1 MRKNALD
8 PSRKAGRSVRR
19 VLCPVVLGAF
29 LLLPPAFAQEPA
41 ADAAQEPS
49 PPDDGVQ
56 IQLPS
61 NSVQEV
67 LSLYEMLTGKRLVR
81 DANLAGPPLSIVVP
95 GKVPKDD
102 AVALIESVLLL
113 NGYSLVPVNETTMK
127 VLGNAKSPLGESVP
141 LYADAASLPQTE
153 QIVSYFMLFRYI
165 STKDALTVFE
175 NYVTRRPQGG
185 SIIAVPNSN
194 AIVITDNTPLV
205 RRLIALQRL
214 IDVPGAKILT
224 EFVTLTRADAEKV
237 ADTINKL
244 LDKEKD
250 EESKRVGAE
259 GQPPPPQPV
268 NAQPQQPAPG
278 GGGGTGMT
286 QINSVVQVV
295 ADVRTNRILVVA
307 PENRMPYLR
316 QLIHDLDIGVSFEE
330 PLERPLKFVGAGD
343 VLPVLQSILA
353 EAGEDNPGGAGGAN
367 QPNTTGAQQDTYS
380 SPAGGG
386 GGSSGSGGG
395 GKPDKLSAP
404 RENNAPLAAVVGKV
418 RIIADRSANTII
430 VIGPPESRA
439 KAARVLDMLD
449 RRPKQVYLATIIGQ
463 FTLGDGIEVGFDYLL
478 KFKNFNPGGATT
490 GLGGLLRTR
499 TAGTDLLPDP
509 SSLLTNNTLPILS
522 GLTIYGT
529 IAETVDVYAKFLATS
544 NRFKVLSRP
553 VVYTANNKKAVIS
566 SGQQVPIPVNTLSSV
581 VNTQPGINDTGTALA
596 SNIQYKDVVLKLEV
610 IPLVNSNDEVT
621 LTIAQQN
628 DSLLEKVIISNN
640 EVPVIGTQELTTTI
654 TVRNRNTVV
663 LGGLI
668 TEEKT
673 RNVSGIPLISSIPG
687 VGYLFSTTKKQTT
700 RRELIILM
708 QPLIINSEADLA
720 EANYVEKSMSS
731 FNNEFYEGRIP
742 IRRAD
747 PAPFKMKAAPIE
759 LPPRNPSS
767 P

>member
-1 MRKNALD
+1 MRKTALD
-8 PSRKAGRSVRR
+8 PRRFRPPSRLA
-19 VLCPVVLGAF
+19 LGAF
-29 LLLPPAFAQEPA
+29 ALGGFLFLPSAFAQEPA
-41 ADAAQEPS
+41 PSSEAAPS
-49 PPDDGVQ
+49 DVVDK

-67 LSLYEMLTGKRLVR
+67 LSLYEMLTGKRLIR
-81 DANLAGPPLSIVVP
+81 DANLAGPPLSIIVP
-95 GKVPKDD
+95 EELPKRD
-102 AVALIESVLLL
+102 AIALIESVLLL
-113 NGYSLVPVNETTMK
+113 NGYSLVPVDERTVK
-127 VLGNAKSPLGESVP
+127 VLGSAKSPLGESVP
-141 LYADAASLPQTE
+141 LYADPASLPQTE
-153 QIVSYFMLFRYI
+153 QIVSYFMLFKYI

-224 EFVTLTRADAEKV
+224 EFITLTRADAEKV

-250 EESKRVGAE
+250 DENKRAAAE
-259 GQPPPPQPV
+259 AGQPPPPQPV
-268 NAQPQQPAPG
+268 NAQPQQPGSG
-278 GGGGTGMT
+278 GGAAMT

-316 QLIHDLDIGVSFEE
+316 QLIHDLDVGVSFEE

-353 EAGEDNPGGAGGAN
+353 EGGEEPSSGSGATQPG
-367 QPNTTGAQQDTYS
+367 TTGATQDTF
-380 SPAGGG
+380 SPSTGGG
-386 GGSSGSGGG
+386 TSGSGGG

-418 RIIADRSANTII
+418 RIIADRSANSII
-430 VIGPPESRA
+430 VIGPPESRI

-463 FTLGDGIEVGFDYLL
+463 FTLGDGIEVGFDYLI
-478 KFKNFNPGGATT
+478 KFKNFNPGGPTT

-509 SSLLTNNTLPILS
+509 SALITNNTLPILS

-529 IAETVDVYAKFLATS
+529 IAETVDVYAKALATT

-566 SGQQVPIPVNTLSSV
+566 SGQQVPIPVSTLSSV
-581 VNTQPGINDTGTALA
+581 VSTTPNVAADTGTALA

-610 IPLVNSNDEVT
+610 IPLVNSDDEVT

-628 DSLLEKVIISNN
+628 DNILERVVVSNN

-654 TVRNRNTVV
+654 TVRNRNTIV

-673 RNVSGIPLISSIPG
+673 RNVTGIPLLSSIPG
-687 VGYLFSTTKKQTT
+687 VGYLFSTTRKQTT
-700 RRELIILM
+700 RRELIILI

-720 EANYVEKSMSS
+720 EANYIEKSMSS
-731 FNNEFYEGRIP
+731 FNKEFYEGNIP

-747 PAPFKMKAAPIE
+747 PAPFKMQAAPIE
-759 LPPRNPSS
+759 LPRRNPSE